1 MQDYITSCE
10 EAARLGGQVL
20 RDWAG
25 RFHVTEKGPA
35 DLVTEADIASEKAIR
50 ELLDS
55 HYPGDGFLGEEGST
69 PGDPPVL
76 SESPRCWI
84 VDPLDGTTNFVHGL
98 NGYCV
103 SVACCEQGQIVAGA
117 VYDPLADACF
127 TASLGA
133 GARLDGELLH
143 VSATSDMSEALV
155 VGSLPPRVQR
165 DSLPVDQFLDVM
177 EACQAMRRLG
187 SAALNLCYL
196 AAGRVDAYWAGS
208 VSVWDIA
215 AGVLIVE
222 EAGGHVTSST
232 GEPLDLE
239 RPHLAAAATVK
250 LHGQLT
256 ELLARR

>member
-1 MQDYITSCE
+1 
-10 EAARLGGQVL
+10 
-20 RDWAG
+20 
-25 RFHVTEKGPA
+25 
-35 DLVTEADIASEKAIR
+35 
-50 ELLDS
+50 
-55 HYPGDGFLGEEGST
+55 
-69 PGDPPVL
+69 
-76 SESPRCWI
+76 
-84 VDPLDGTTNFVHGL
+84 
-98 NGYCV
+98 
-103 SVACCEQGQIVAGA
+103 
-117 VYDPLADACF
+117 
-127 TASLGA
+127 
-133 GARLDGELLH
+133 
-143 VSATSDMSEALV
+143 MSEALV

-165 DSLPVDQFLDVM
+165 DSLPADQFLDVM